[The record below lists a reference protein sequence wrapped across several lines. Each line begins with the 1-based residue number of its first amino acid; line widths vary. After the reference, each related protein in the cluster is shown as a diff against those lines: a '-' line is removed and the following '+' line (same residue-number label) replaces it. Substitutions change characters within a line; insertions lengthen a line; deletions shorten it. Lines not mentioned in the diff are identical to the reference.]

1 MLKSLHSLIC
11 VVIVHLLS
19 SGLSYADSHEKF
31 QWFSWRGPEGNG
43 VSHEEYEDWK
53 FNNKPSWTYDLKGR
67 GTPVIAD
74 GKMFVFGY
82 RGEGEEVEEL
92 IVCLDAKTGKKEW
105 EYSFRDY
112 ISDTIYDRYS
122 IGSAAIDP
130 ITKNVYLQ
138 TTNGLFVAFTSKG
151 KKLWEH
157 SMMERFGRLTFPNGR
172 TGAPIVEGDLVIM
185 HCITSYWGKQGPARD
200 RFYAFDKMTGNI
212 VWISEPGIAPKD
224 SSFSTP
230 IVETRYGT
238 RVFYAGTGDGNLV
251 CVNALNGKPLWRFHM
266 SYGGVNSSPLI
277 YKDTVICPH
286 GKENIDTTE
295 EGRMIAVK
303 IPETIDFKSE
313 QKVLPKGAELWRNET
328 VSFTSSPIIVGDR
341 VYQVSKVGELVCVDA
356 KTGEILWH
364 QKLGNDNLHAS
375 PLYCDGKLFVP
386 IFGGKFYIIE
396 LGDKEGKVLHSL
408 EFEGNLIG
416 TPAICEGRLYLHTT
430 KQLYCWNFSYS
441 KITGKEWPKVDQGVS
456 GEAYEIRTI
465 PTDVLLQPSQD
476 QKLKFEALDE
486 KGHVLSEI
494 KKANFSKFIPATAKV
509 KTEMDAQFKNNTIAA
524 GKGAKTSAGAWK
536 GGNSKLDGI
545 FRGRVLDQLPFNE
558 NFESY
563 NAIIDSKIDP
573 GEKFAFPPLPWIGA
587 RFKWEV
593 REIDGNKALRKTLDR
608 VLFQRA
614 MTFIGHPDLS
624 NYIMQADVM
633 TDGNRRIK
641 SDVGLVNQRY
651 LIVLKGN
658 ANQLEVS
665 SNQER
670 LKVSVPYKVKYK
682 TWYTLKSRV
691 DLKADGTA
699 IIKGKVWPKGED
711 EPSEWTIEVP
721 HKDGHGK
728 GAPGLFGFSPQSQK
742 PVYVDNISIIPSK

>member
-1 MLKSLHSLIC
+1 M
-11 VVIVHLLS
+11 
-19 SGLSYADSHEKF
+19 
-31 QWFSWRGPEGNG
+31 
-43 VSHEEYEDWK
+43 SHEEYEDWK

-396 LGDKEGKVLHSL
+396 LGEKEGKVLHSL
-408 EFEGNLIG
+408 EFEGNLIV
-416 TPAICEGRLYLHTT
+416 TPAICEGRLSV
-430 KQLYCWNFSYS
+430 SY
-441 KITGKEWPKVDQGVS
+441 THLTLP
-456 GEAYEIRTI
+456 TI
-465 PTDVLLQPSQD
+465 
-476 QKLKFEALDE
+476 
-486 KGHVLSEI
+486 
-494 KKANFSKFIPATAKV
+494 
-509 KTEMDAQFKNNTIAA
+509 
-524 GKGAKTSAGAWK
+524 
-536 GGNSKLDGI
+536 
-545 FRGRVLDQLPFNE
+545 
-558 NFESY
+558 Y
-563 NAIIDSKIDP
+563 
-573 GEKFAFPPLPWIGA
+573 
-587 RFKWEV
+587 
-593 REIDGNKALRKTLDR
+593 
-608 VLFQRA
+608 
-614 MTFIGHPDLS
+614 
-624 NYIMQADVM
+624 
-633 TDGNRRIK
+633 
-641 SDVGLVNQRY
+641 
-651 LIVLKGN
+651 
-658 ANQLEVS
+658 
-665 SNQER
+665 
-670 LKVSVPYKVKYK
+670 SV
-682 TWYTLKSRV
+682 
-691 DLKADGTA
+691 
-699 IIKGKVWPKGED
+699 
-711 EPSEWTIEVP
+711 
-721 HKDGHGK
+721 
-728 GAPGLFGFSPQSQK
+728 
-742 PVYVDNISIIPSK
+742 

>member
-11 VVIVHLLS
+11 VVIIHLLS

-53 FNNKPSWTYDLKGR
+53 FNEKPSWTYDLKGR

-82 RGEGEEVEEL
+82 RGEGEDVEEL
-92 IVCLDAKTGKKEW
+92 LVCLDSKTGKKEW
-105 EYSFRDY
+105 EHSFRDY
-112 ISDTIYDRYS
+112 ISDIIYDRYS
-122 IGSAAIDP
+122 VGSAAIDP
-130 ITKNVYLQ
+130 KTKNVYLQ
-138 TTNGLFVAFTSKG
+138 TSNGLFVAFTSKG
-151 KKLWEH
+151 KKLWEY

-266 SYGGVNSSPLI
+266 SYGGVNSSPI
-277 YKDTVICPH
+277 VYKDTVICPH

-303 IPETIDFKSE
+303 IPETIDFKSD
-313 QKVLPKGAELWRNET
+313 QKVLPKDSELWRNET

-396 LGDKEGKVLHSL
+396 PGDKEGKVLHSL

-441 KITGKEWPKVDQGVS
+441 KIMGKEWPKVDQGTS

-465 PTDVLLQPSQD
+465 PTDVLLQPSQNK
-476 QKLKFEALDE
+476 KLRFEALDE
-486 KGHVLSEI
+486 KGHILSEI
-494 KKANFSKFIPATAKV
+494 KKTNFSKFIPATAKV
-509 KTEMDAQFKNNTIAA
+509 KTEMDAQFKDDTISAA
-524 GKGAKTSAGAWK
+524 KGAKTSAGAWK
-536 GGNSKLDGI
+536 GGNGELAGI

-558 NFESY
+558 NFETY
-563 NAIIDSKIDP
+563 NAVINSKIDP

-614 MTFIGHPDLS
+614 MTFIGHPELS
-624 NYIMQADVM
+624 NYVMQADVM

-682 TWYTLKSRV
+682 TWYTLKSWV
-691 DLKADGTA
+691 DLQSDGTA
-699 IIKGKVWPKGED
+699 IVKGKVWPKGED
-711 EPSEWTIEVP
+711 EPNEWTIEVP
-721 HKDGHGK
+721 HKKGHVK

>member
-1 MLKSLHSLIC
+1 MRSFSGSL
-11 VVIVHLLS
+11 
-19 SGLSYADSHEKF
+19 GG
-31 QWFSWRGPEGNG
+31 GPDGNG
-43 VSHEEYEDWK
+43 VSHEAYEDWK
-53 FNNKPSWTYDLKGR
+53 FNDKPNWTYNLKGR

-92 IVCLDAKTGKKEW
+92 IVCLDAKSGKKEW

-130 ITKNVYLQ
+130 DTKNVYLQ
-138 TTNGLFVAFTSKG
+138 TTNGLFVAFTSEG

-200 RFYAFDKMTGNI
+200 RFYAFDKISGDI

-295 EGRMIAVK
+295 EGRMISVK
-303 IPETIDFKSE
+303 IPESIDFKSP
-313 QKVLPKGAELWRNET
+313 QKVLPESTEIWRNET
-328 VSFTSSPIIVGDR
+328 VSFTSSPILVGDR

-364 QKLGNDNLHAS
+364 LKLGNDNLHAS

-396 LGDKEGKVLHSL
+396 PGDKSGEILHTM
-408 EFEGNLIG
+408 EFDGNLIG

-430 KQLYCWNFSYS
+430 KQLYCWNFSFS
-441 KITGKEWPKVDQGVS
+441 KITGKKWPDINQGVA
-456 GEAYEIRTI
+456 GKAFEVRTI
-465 PTDVLLQPSQD
+465 PTDVLLQPNQK
-476 QKLKFEALDE
+476 QKLKFQSLDE

-494 KKANFSKFIPATAKV
+494 KNADFSKFIPPTAKV
-509 KTEMDAQFKNNTIAA
+509 KTEMDASFEKNSISTSEN
-524 GKGAKTSAGAWK
+524 AKP
-536 GGNSKLDGI
+536 
-545 FRGRVLDQLPFNE
+545 R
-558 NFESY
+558 
-563 NAIIDSKIDP
+563 
-573 GEKFAFPPLPWIGA
+573 
-587 RFKWEV
+587 
-593 REIDGNKALRKTLDR
+593 
-608 VLFQRA
+608 
-614 MTFIGHPDLS
+614 
-624 NYIMQADVM
+624 
-633 TDGNRRIK
+633 
-641 SDVGLVNQRY
+641 LVH
-651 LIVLKGN
+651 
-658 ANQLEVS
+658 
-665 SNQER
+665 
-670 LKVSVPYKVKYK
+670 
-682 TWYTLKSRV
+682 
-691 DLKADGTA
+691 
-699 IIKGKVWPKGED
+699 GKV
-711 EPSEWTIEVP
+711 EV
-721 HKDGHGK
+721 
-728 GAPGLFGFSPQSQK
+728 
-742 PVYVDNISIIPSK
+742 VN